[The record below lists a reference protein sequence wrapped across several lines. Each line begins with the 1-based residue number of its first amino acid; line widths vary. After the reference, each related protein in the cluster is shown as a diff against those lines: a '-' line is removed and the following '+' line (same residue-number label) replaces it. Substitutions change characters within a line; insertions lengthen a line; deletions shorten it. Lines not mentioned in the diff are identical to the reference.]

1 MMRTHSMK
9 MTPRRFQLISAAV
22 LLVVL
27 GASGCGESSESPPEE
42 APASGAPAV
51 ALPPAKQID
60 RKHPVVRIDTS
71 LGSITV
77 RLDGEKAPVTVSNFL
92 NYVNEGFY
100 RDTIFHFV
108 DADKLIMAGGYSAN
122 YELKPAGSPIRNEA
136 HNGLRNVRGSIAMA
150 RNPSLIDSANSQFFI
165 NLADA
170 PIRDHTGDSA
180 ETYGYCVF
188 GQVTEGMDVA
198 ERISRSPTTDLT
210 SRGADLGQT
219 PQAPVVIT
227 AVQIVM

>member
-1 MMRTHSMK
+1 MRTHHATK
-9 MTPRRFQLISAAV
+9 TPRLCQRMIAFGLPV
-22 LLVVL
+22 LLAVT
-27 GASGCGESSESPPEE
+27 GCGGPSESPPDA
-42 APASGAPAV
+42 APANTAPTA
-51 ALPPAKQID
+51 ASPPVKQID
-60 RKHPVVRIDTS
+60 RKHPVVRIDTN
-71 LGSITV
+71 LGSMTV

-92 NYVNEGFY
+92 NYVNDGFY

-108 DADKLIMAGGYSAN
+108 DPDKLIMAGGLTAN
-122 YELKPAGSPIRNEA
+122 YELKAAGSPIRNEA
-136 HNGLRNVRGSIAMA
+136 HNGLKNVRGTIAMA

-170 PIRDHTGDSA
+170 PIRDHTGADSA

-188 GQVTEGMDVA
+188 GQVTDGLDVA
-198 ERISRSPTTDLT
+198 ERISRLPTTDLS